1 MEKNEKEILMMTFGE
16 FCELYERDKGPR
28 LKKSTWA
35 FKRTIIET
43 KLIPYFG
50 KMRLSEIDPQAIMKW
65 QNVMISSRD
74 PKGKAYS
81 PDYLRDLHAQ
91 LSAIFNHAIRYYDLG
106 RNPASVVGTFNKGAP
121 REIRYWTKE
130 EYFKFARQMRR
141 DPVYFCAFEILYW
154 TGMREGELLALTP
167 ADFDFEDKTVT
178 ITKTYHRI
186 NGEDVITTPKTTKSN
201 RTITLPVF
209 LCKEI
214 ERYMHKL
221 KRKYDLEK
229 LAAPAGADNEEAGSS
244 NEQKHHSISS
254 NELRHHSI
262 SSNEQEKYSS
272 SWDSTRLFT
281 MSSYHLRA
289 ALNKGADRAGVKRIR
304 VHDLRHSHV
313 SLLINNGF
321 SALAIGERVGHEA
334 EKITYR
340 YAHLFTSVQTEM
352 ADLLD
357 AVHAR

>member
-1 MEKNEKEILMMTFGE
+1 MIPQCGNDISSDNAALTVGTNDVTRSISGITFE
-16 FCELYERDKGPR
+16 DFCEIYFRDKGPR
-28 LKKSTWA
+28 LKDSTWA
-35 FKRTIIET
+35 FKKTIIES
-43 KLIPYFG
+43 KLVPYFG
-50 KMRLSEIDPQAIMKW
+50 EMLIADIDPQTIMKW

-74 PKGKAYS
+74 SKGKAYS

-91 LSAIFNHAIRYYDLG
+91 LSAIFNHAVRYYDLG
-106 RNPASVVGTFNKGAP
+106 RNPASVVGTFDKGAP
-121 REIRYWTKE
+121 REVRYWTKE

-141 DPVYFCAFEILYW
+141 DPVYFCAFEMLYW

-167 ADFDFEDKTVT
+167 ADFDFDDRTVT

-201 RTITLPVF
+201 RTITLPLF

-214 ERYMHKL
+214 EKYMHRL
-221 KRKYDLEK
+221 RRNYDIKINIL
-229 LAAPAGADNEEAGSS
+229 GTDNWENS
-244 NEQKHHSISS
+244 
-254 NELRHHSI
+254 
-262 SSNEQEKYSS
+262 
-272 SWDSTRLFT
+272 RLFT
-281 MSSYHLRA
+281 MSSYHLRT

-352 ADLLD
+352 ADMLD

>member
-1 MEKNEKEILMMTFGE
+1 MEKNEKEVLMMSFGE
-16 FCELYERDKGPR
+16 FCEVYERDKGPR
-28 LKKSTWA
+28 LKESTWA

-50 KMRLSEIDPQAIMKW
+50 KMLIADIDPQVIMKW

-74 PKGKAYS
+74 SKGRAYS

-91 LSAIFNHAIRYYDLG
+91 LSAIFNHAVKYYDLG
-106 RNPASVVGTFNKGAP
+106 RNPASVVGTFDKGAP

-141 DPVYFCAFEILYW
+141 DPVYFCAFEMLYW

-167 ADFDFEDKTVT
+167 ADFDFDNRTVT
-178 ITKTYHRI
+178 VTKTYHRI
-186 NGEDVITTPKTTKSN
+186 GAEDIITSPKTTKSN

-214 ERYMHKL
+214 EKYMHKL
-221 KRKYDLEK
+221 KKKYDLEK
-229 LAAPAGADNEEAGSS
+229 LAGWAG
-244 NEQKHHSISS
+244 
-254 NELRHHSI
+254 
-262 SSNEQEKYSS
+262 
-272 SWDSTRLFT
+272 TRLFT
-281 MSSYHLRA
+281 MSSYHLRTT
-289 ALNKGADRAGVKRIR
+289 LNKGADMAGVKRIR

-352 ADLLD
+352 ADMLD